1 MNKEKLNEKDLDNVS
16 GGKMN
21 HTHTGSINTITGI
34 DGNKAFAGV
43 DINGGESNN
52 GSSVFKMDIPEK
64 KHRINSEET
73 TGNAAILMD

>member
-16 GGKMN
+16 GGKIN

-64 KHRINSEET
+64 TQDNSEET